1 VVFTVYD
8 LDLTTTIESTSD
20 IVDNIVIYPDI
31 PAVSSAND
39 PFSDPMLFTGN
50 GSYSHL
56 KLAFRLTCGPDSYGP
71 DCTFC
76 VPTNDSTG
84 HHNCNN
90 VTGEKECLDGY
101 QGSECNGCV
110 PAEKCSPEGGY
121 CEEPGDCVCYPGFS
135 GDDCSELVCSDQIC
149 NNSSCKRE
157 HNFLYYTCGQ
167 ECVVSSLIIIL
178 IPANVDVPVY

>member
-1 VVFTVYD
+1 MYD

-101 QGSECNGCV
+101 QGPECNGCV
-110 PAEKCSPEGGY
+110 PAEKCSERLSLCMSPHTLS
-121 CEEPGDCVCYPGFS
+121 VTVQV
-135 GDDCSELVCSDQIC
+135 L
-149 NNSSCKRE
+149 RE
-157 HNFLYYTCGQ
+157 ATVKSQGTVYALLGSLETTA
-167 ECVVSSLIIIL
+167 VST
-178 IPANVDVPVY
+178 